1 MEKKKNSA
9 TKNRR
14 IHVSN
19 VKIVFS
25 MLCNIVN
32 CNLQNEDVGM
42 KDVWYSPLVYIEG
55 ADAELL
61 KEGEL
66 TTFINWGN
74 LEITKINK

>member
-1 MEKKKNSA
+1 
-9 TKNRR
+9 
-14 IHVSN
+14 
-19 VKIVFS
+19 
-25 MLCNIVN
+25 
-32 CNLQNEDVGM
+32 M

-66 TTFINWGN
+66 TTFINWDN

>member
-1 MEKKKNSA
+1 MFHIIYSVV
-9 TKNRR
+9 T
-14 IHVSN
+14 SQ
-19 VKIVFS
+19 KIF
-25 MLCNIVN
+25 
-32 CNLQNEDVGM
+32 QNEDVGM
-42 KDVWYSPLVYIEG
+42 KDVWYSSLVYIEG

>member
-1 MEKKKNSA
+1 MYIGGKKISNKKQKNSFI
-9 TKNRR
+9 KFKDC
-14 IHVSN
+14 VFY
-19 VKIVFS
+19 IV
-25 MLCNIVN
+25 LY
-32 CNLQNEDVGM
+32 LQNEGVGM